1 MSQLADNRGKN
12 QYFAA
17 LDGFRGVLALMI
29 SVYHTMWMSNINAT
43 PLFNNGP
50 ILVDLFFV
58 FSGFLMFTLY
68 DGRLKTGAQGR
79 SFIKRR
85 FARLYPI
92 HFVML
97 LVALLYAFTR
107 VVAHW
112 LGFATLTPGEILPFQ
127 PGAVESWQSFLSN
140 LTLTQSMGLHDSLS
154 FNMPSWT
161 VSVEFWTYFVFL
173 GMMLWARPKK
183 PWHFMVIA
191 GLIAVNYTAL
201 SGLKPNMDFHYDLGF
216 WRCLGGFFTGVLVAY
231 IYRLNLP
238 AFKKLCNR
246 TSANIFKPIATLV
259 ELLILVILVGFVI
272 YFPGR
277 AQFFIAPVAFIF
289 VLGFAFDMGGVSKLM
304 GTRPLRYLGRISYSI
319 YMVHI
324 LVSLFF
330 SIAAEMLFPKVFGP
344 MWTEILIRGDL
355 LLIPYLLV
363 VIALSHFS
371 YKYVEV
377 PGRKAI
383 LAYDFGDRLHGILLR
398 LKLRGA

>member
-1 MSQLADNRGKN
+1 
-12 QYFAA
+12 
-17 LDGFRGVLALMI
+17 MI
-29 SVYHTMWMSNINAT
+29 AVYHTMWMSNVNSTA
-43 PLFNNGP
+43 LFNNGP

-68 DGRLKTGAQGR
+68 DGHLNTGAQGR

-97 LVALLYAFTR
+97 LVALLYAFAR
-107 VVAHW
+107 VAAHW
-112 LGFATLTPGEILPFQ
+112 FGFATLTPGEILPFQ
-127 PGAVESWQSFLSN
+127 PGAAESWQSFLSN

-173 GMMLWARPKK
+173 GMMLWVRPKK
-183 PWHFMVIA
+183 PWHFTVIA
-191 GLIAVNYTAL
+191 GLVGVNYAVL
-201 SGLKPNMDFHYDLGF
+201 SSLKPDMDFHYDLGF

-231 IYRLNLP
+231 IYRLSLP
-238 AFKKLCNR
+238 VFR
-246 TSANIFKPIATLV
+246 TWRAGIQANIFKPVATLV
-259 ELLILVILVGFVI
+259 EVLVLAILVGFVI
-272 YFPGR
+272 YFPGK
-277 AQFFIAPVAFIF
+277 AQFFIAPIAFIF
-289 VLGFAFDMGGVSKLM
+289 VLGFAFDMGGVSRLM

-330 SIAAEMLFPKVFGP
+330 SIAAEILFPKLFGP
-344 MWTEILIRGDL
+344 GWNEELLSGDL
-355 LLIPYLLV
+355 LLLPYLGLV
-363 VIALSHFS
+363 ILLSHFS
-371 YKYVEV
+371 YKYVEM

-383 LAYDFGDRLHGILLR
+383 LAYDFAGRLHGILLR
-398 LKLRGA
+398 LKLRKA

>member
-1 MSQLADNRGKN
+1 MSETAKN
-12 QYFAA
+12 QIKPQYFAA

-29 SVYHTMWMSNINAT
+29 AVYHTMWLSNINAT
-43 PLFNNGP
+43 ALFNNGP

-68 DGRLKTGAQGR
+68 DGRIKTGVQGR
-79 SFIKRR
+79 AFIKRR
-85 FARLYPI
+85 IARIYPI

-97 LVALLYAFTR
+97 LVALLYAFAR
-107 VVAHW
+107 IAAHW

-127 PGAVESWQSFLSN
+127 PGAAETWQSFLSN

-183 PWHFMVIA
+183 PIHFM
-191 GLIAVNYTAL
+191 LIAVLVGVNYTVL
-201 SGLKPNMDFHYDLGF
+201 SSLKPNMDFHYDLGF

-231 IYRLNLP
+231 IYRLVLP
-238 AFKKLCNR
+238 KFRKLQI
-246 TSANIFKPIATLV
+246 ANGAATLV
-259 ELLILVILVGFVI
+259 ELVVLAIMVGFVI
-272 YFPGR
+272 YFPGK

-289 VLGFAFDMGGVSKLM
+289 VLGFAFDMGGVSRLM

-330 SIAAEMLFPKVFGP
+330 SIAAEMLLPKLFGSA
-344 MWTEILIRGDL
+344 WNASLANGDVL
-355 LLIPYLLV
+355 MIPYVLV
-363 VIALSHFS
+363 VIALSHFT
-371 YKYVEV
+371 YKYVEM

-383 LAYDFGDRLHGILLR
+383 LKYDFSGRLGMVLSILKPR
-398 LKLRGA
+398 KA